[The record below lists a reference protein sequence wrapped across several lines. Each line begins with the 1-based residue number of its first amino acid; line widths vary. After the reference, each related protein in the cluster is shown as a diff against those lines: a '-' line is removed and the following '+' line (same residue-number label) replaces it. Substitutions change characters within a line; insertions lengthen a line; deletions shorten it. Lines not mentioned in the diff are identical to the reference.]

1 MPVMKAIAPGTVVF
15 HRHRG
20 YGVLTSVNLLTGWV
34 TARFGDEKQGI
45 DLNLS
50 TDAVQYADGEPILFR
65 KQAPDRTPH
74 ARLMAMML
82 RLHHAGYQRLY
93 LYSWPRESR
102 LHWNWHLFTGN
113 RTWHQRGWRKGWY
126 GSGYDYIFNPVM
138 GWGDAPGADTEALI
152 RTLSR
157 FDPEGLASAYGE
169 DEEHTLWFRRV
180 CKALLPGYMYSLEKR
195 RNPDGSFS
203 DVLPVYP
210 VNGNVPEYDGPSLP
224 CPPGWNKKYYTE
236 PVTRNYFSIL

>member
-82 RLHHAGYQRLY
+82 QLHHDGYQRL
-93 LYSWPRESR
+93 
-102 LHWNWHLFTGN
+102 
-113 RTWHQRGWRKGWY
+113 
-126 GSGYDYIFNPVM
+126 
-138 GWGDAPGADTEALI
+138 
-152 RTLSR
+152 
-157 FDPEGLASAYGE
+157 
-169 DEEHTLWFRRV
+169 
-180 CKALLPGYMYSLEKR
+180 
-195 RNPDGSFS
+195 
-203 DVLPVYP
+203 
-210 VNGNVPEYDGPSLP
+210 
-224 CPPGWNKKYYTE
+224 
-236 PVTRNYFSIL
+236 